1 MPITIATDK
10 LAIQSVLSMDNYL
23 TEYLGFPS
31 DEIYGVRATDDILDD
46 NQKKQIFVYNVTP
59 EATINPI
66 IHGIIYE
73 IDVSVPVSLNVDA
86 DLAMDQILALLDG
99 LEIANTHKLELIDP
113 PMVLSSETSLYQV
126 GIRFVCYEAKYNKP
140 KTFRK

>member
-10 LAIQSVLSMDNYL
+10 LAIQSILSMDSYL

-46 NQKKQIFVYNVTP
+46 NQKKQIFVYNVIP

-66 IHGIIYE
+66 IYGMVYE
-73 IDVSVPVSLNVDA
+73 IDVSVPYALNVDA

-99 LEIANTHKLELIDP
+99 VEISNTHKLELLNP
-113 PMVLSSETSLYQV
+113 PMVLSSETALYQV
-126 GIRFVCYEAKYNKP
+126 GIRFVCYEAKYNRIK
-140 KTFRK
+140 KHK